1 MASEVNTGFLYDK
14 KLDSI
19 AADILRPV
27 GISKGFLIWMGF
39 LIISLMGSMPITF
52 SGKKD

>member
-1 MASEVNTGFLYDK
+1 MASEVNTRFLQNK

-27 GISKGFLIWMGF
+27 GITKGFLTWMAF
-39 LIISLMGSMPITF
+39 
-52 SGKKD
+52 